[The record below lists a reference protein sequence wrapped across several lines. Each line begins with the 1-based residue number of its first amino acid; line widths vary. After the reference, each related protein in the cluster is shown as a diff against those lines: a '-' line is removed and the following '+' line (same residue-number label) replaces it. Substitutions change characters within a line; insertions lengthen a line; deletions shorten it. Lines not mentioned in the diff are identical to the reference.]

1 MITLVNVTE
10 QNWLDVISLR
20 VHEKQKRLI
29 GRRGNRGSIMDKSL
43 NKRVKFQRAAVEAG
57 AQKEEG

>member
-1 MITLVNVTE
+1 MIKLVNVTE

-43 NKRVKFQRAAVEAG
+43 NKRVKF
-57 AQKEEG
+57 

>member
-1 MITLVNVTE
+1 MYGGPAKFDPPIKSGGFNMITLVNVTE

-29 GRRGNRGSIMDKSL
+29 GRSGNRGSIMDKS
-43 NKRVKFQRAAVEAG
+43 
-57 AQKEEG
+57 